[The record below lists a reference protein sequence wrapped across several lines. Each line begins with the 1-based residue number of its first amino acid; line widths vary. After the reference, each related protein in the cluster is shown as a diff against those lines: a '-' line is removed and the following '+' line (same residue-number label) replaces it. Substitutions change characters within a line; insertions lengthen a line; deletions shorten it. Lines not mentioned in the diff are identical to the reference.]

1 MKLSAIIW
9 DALYVLPIFA
19 MVIIWWIGRI
29 KPNVFTRVSEVI
41 ELIMIKRTT
50 RIAIITVW
58 WWLGWHFFSD

>member
-29 KPNVFTRVSEVI
+29 KPNVFIRFSEVI

>member
-29 KPNVFTRVSEVI
+29 KPNVFTKVSEVI